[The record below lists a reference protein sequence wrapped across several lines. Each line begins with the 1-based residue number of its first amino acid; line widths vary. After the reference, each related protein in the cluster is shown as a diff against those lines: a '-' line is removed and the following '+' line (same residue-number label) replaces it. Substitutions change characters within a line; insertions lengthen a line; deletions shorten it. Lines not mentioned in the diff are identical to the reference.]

1 MRLSFYFYF
10 KGVWQSAHSQ
20 RAHQENQVVRRPGGG
35 HAWKVLRENINSHKH
50 QASEKHKLEQ
60 VVGHHVLSIKQ
71 WTQRGEAWWSG
82 FLASPRAAGVS
93 DRLLLT
99 ASLSGLRSTWSW
111 RAIKRSRHG
120 CRCYCILQKH
130 HFGRRQTQTQD
141 IHFQSRSV
149 SLSTA
154 VLSVLTESIHLSTQL
169 LVGRSYRWVFPS
181 PVD

>member
-82 FLASPRAAGVS
+82 FLASPRAAGAS

-99 ASLSGLRSTWSW
+99 AYQGSGQRGPEEPLKGADMAADVTVFSKSTILEGNKHKPRIFISKAGLFPCPLLFSLCWQSPFTW
-111 RAIKRSRHG
+111 
-120 CRCYCILQKH
+120 
-130 HFGRRQTQTQD
+130 
-141 IHFQSRSV
+141 V
-149 SLSTA
+149 
-154 VLSVLTESIHLSTQL
+154 
-169 LVGRSYRWVFPS
+169 PS
-181 PVD
+181 FW